1 MNLFF
6 DTLESRQ
13 LFTAHIALSSS
24 LLMFS
29 GPKGKATPTQVVSL
43 TNTGDTALKISSG
56 GITLTGPDWGK
67 FALSALPNLS
77 KTIAPGATVSFR
89 VAFKPSVAGVKVAAV
104 TIKSNDPA
112 APVTSVALRALGADG
127 LYDTKEPSLQ
137 RIFNTFQIPLQV
149 GDKDI
154 TTNTIDNLAENDMV
168 DMQTMTKAGDGPVTF
183 QMLAAY
189 TGLSDPGGR
198 FGWYVPGQSPDAT
211 TLNELFEL
219 PSTEVQKI
227 NPHTTG
233 TMSFDPGDS
242 EFALYSSW
250 PTQTYDKV
258 FSENALN
265 TWEINANSRDK
276 YHFYPL
282 TDADGSTVPNAYVVC
297 IEEAKNNDY
306 QDAVMIIRNVQKYV
320 APPPPL
326 PPVDPQPTDP
336 TNPTGP
342 TDPVTGSLIDLI

>member
-1 MNLFF
+1 MFF

-13 LFTAHIALSSS
+13 LFTAHVTLSTS
-24 LLMFS
+24 LLIFS
-29 GPKGKATPTQVVSL
+29 GPKGKITPTQTISL
-43 TNTGDTALKISSG
+43 TNTGDTPLKINSG

-67 FALSALPNLS
+67 FALSAMPNLA
-77 KTIAPGATVSFR
+77 KTIAPHATVSFK
-89 VAFKPSVAGVKVAAV
+89 VAFRPSVAGVKVAAV

-137 RIFNTFQIPLQV
+137 RIFNTFQIPLHV
-149 GDKDI
+149 GDADI
-154 TTNTIDNLAENDMV
+154 TTNHIDNLAQNDLV
-168 DMQTMTKAGDGPVTF
+168 DMQTLMKAGDGPVTF

-189 TGLSDPGGR
+189 TGLSTPGGR
-198 FGWYVPGQSPDAT
+198 FGWYIPTQSSDAP
-211 TLNELFEL
+211 TLNELFTL

-227 NPHTTG
+227 NPVTTG

-265 TWEINANSRDK
+265 TWETNQTSRDK

-282 TDADGSTVPNAYVVC
+282 TNADGSIVPNAYIVC

-306 QDAVMIIRNVQKYV
+306 QDAVMIIRNVQKYI
-320 APPPPL
+320 AP
-326 PPVDPQPTDP
+326 
-336 TNPTGP
+336 
-342 TDPVTGSLIDLI
+342 